1 MLLRCAEFKRSAVTQ
16 HCIDDVRE
24 LTHDRYTCHLA
35 RFLSA
40 LPLVVFSQDRA
51 PVCTASVS

>member
-1 MLLRCAEFKRSAVTQ
+1 MLLWLAEFKRFAVTQ

-24 LTHDRYTCHLA
+24 LTHDRYPCYLA

-40 LPLVVFSQDRA
+40 LPLVVFSQDRI
-51 PVCTASVS
+51 SVRTVSVL